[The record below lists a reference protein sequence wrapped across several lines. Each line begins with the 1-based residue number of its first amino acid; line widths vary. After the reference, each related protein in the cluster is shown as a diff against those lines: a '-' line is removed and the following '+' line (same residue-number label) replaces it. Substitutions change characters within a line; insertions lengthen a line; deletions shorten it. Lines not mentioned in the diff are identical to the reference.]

1 MEKNEVIK
9 DWMSRANSAYQ
20 YAIVLTNDEVY
31 YEDKCFQAQQAT
43 EKAIKALLIFYDV
56 NPEHTHNI
64 SKLLTVL
71 AKYTQIDD
79 FINETSQLTQ
89 YAVITRYTNSHFVVT
104 EEMYLEAIELAKKCL
119 EWVKKKIDNTN

>member
-9 DWMSRANSAYQ
+9 DWMKRANSAYQ

-31 YEDKCFQAQQAT
+31 YEDKCFQAQQAA

-64 SKLLTVL
+64 SKLLSVL
-71 AKYTQIDD
+71 ANYTQIDD
-79 FINETSQLTQ
+79 FINETSHLTQ

-104 EEMYLEAIELAKKCL
+104 EEMYLEAIELAKNCL
-119 EWVKKKIDNTN
+119 EWVETKINK

>member
-1 MEKNEVIK
+1 MELIK
-9 DWMSRANSAYQ
+9 DWMNRANSAYQ

-31 YEDKCFQAQQAT
+31 YEDKCFQAQQAA

-56 NPEHTHNI
+56 NPEYTHDI
-64 SKLLTVL
+64 SKLLKAL
-71 AKYTQIDD
+71 ENYTKIDD
-79 FINETSQLTQ
+79 FIKEASQLTQ

-104 EEMYLEAIELAKKCL
+104 EEMFLEAIELAKKCL